1 MQSASKE
8 RRERKKKEETETKGD
23 YSRGEERSRGE
34 IGSSFVTGNPVTP
47 SRLYPAIAKHPVRA
61 QRNTGEERRTDTP
74 VESGRSSRANHATRQ
89 STQLD
94 DSSGREHSFATA
106 TISSFRMTRYYKTP
120 ACATRL
126 LHGGPKAA
134 IHMRAREFSPESNPK
149 FFFLLLPVFLR
160 DEIRNRRA
168 RIKFTFISTIS
179 PGVLFFFTLPEL
191 PLLISVTALLFR

>member
-1 MQSASKE
+1 MQSASKGKE
-8 RRERKKKEETETKGD
+8 KKKRNRNEEDCSQGGG
-23 YSRGEERSRGE
+23 RE
-34 IGSSFVTGNPVTP
+34 IKREIESSFVTGNPVIP
-47 SRLYPAIAKHPVRA
+47 FRLYSAIAKHPVRA

-126 LHGGPKAA
+126 LHGGPKAV
-134 IHMRAREFSPESNPK
+134 IQSRARVFSLLK
-149 FFFLLLPVFLR
+149 HFFLIFVSINVELIWLFIDLNLCPFLPM
-160 DEIRNRRA
+160 
-168 RIKFTFISTIS
+168 
-179 PGVLFFFTLPEL
+179 
-191 PLLISVTALLFR
+191 

>member
-1 MQSASKE
+1 MRLNCDRKQFVSAVGFE
-8 RRERKKKEETETKGD
+8 RKKRERKKKKKQKRKGIALEGRRD
-23 YSRGEERSRGE
+23 RGGE
-34 IGSSFVTGNPVTP
+34 IESSFVTGNPVTP

-134 IHMRAREFSPESNPK
+134 IHMRARA
-149 FFFLLLPVFLR
+149 
-160 DEIRNRRA
+160 RA
-168 RIKFTFISTIS
+168 RASSLPSPSFFSSFFPFSFEMKFAIDER
-179 PGVLFFFTLPEL
+179 V
-191 PLLISVTALLFR
+191 

>member
-8 RRERKKKEETETKGD
+8 RKEREKKKEETETKGD
-23 YSRGEERSRGE
+23 CSRGEERSRGE
-34 IGSSFVTGNPVTP
+34 IESSFVTGNPVTP

-134 IHMRAREFSPESNPK
+134 IHMRARARVLSRVEPEVFFPSFFPFSFEMK
-149 FFFLLLPVFLR
+149 FAI
-160 DEIRNRRA
+160 DER
-168 RIKFTFISTIS
+168 
-179 PGVLFFFTLPEL
+179 V
-191 PLLISVTALLFR
+191 